1 MRRRSILVFR
11 FDKLISWNVVAT
23 CLELER
29 AGQLDVAF
37 VPVFGNDCAD
47 DDNDD
52 HLYDD
57 DEDVDEHTC
66 PQGGVSAGAC
76 ESRDRKHGSLSLS
89 PSPEQPSLRKSL
101 YCHHH

>member
-1 MRRRSILVFR
+1 M
-11 FDKLISWNVVAT
+11 T

-57 DEDVDEHTC
+57 DEDVDEYIC
-66 PQGGVSAGAC
+66 WRV
-76 ESRDRKHGSLSLS
+76 
-89 PSPEQPSLRKSL
+89 
-101 YCHHH
+101 